1 MRDRYLMVPIEVNA
15 LCLSKS
21 ELLAGAMADFSR
33 LPYFDGQR
41 DVNTHVTNISESIVT
56 APFQS
61 CNFLAPAGTHLH
73 WQLPKALCKGKQE
86 EGKSPQF
93 PAVPNRW
100 LITRRGGKIA
110 PNAWVVESDYLWP
123 EKSTAKNVCIP
134 FPAKPDEGKYQPF
147 RFLGRQVPLKD
158 WPLKDALAEYWG
170 NQLTA
175 IGYGDPAFAAFYPNA
190 YSVFGCYDAEVQEAT
205 EKLNYDVW
213 GWYSDPDRDYLKQF
227 LQNIPKSGKSF
238 KAALEDEQK
247 WIVNGDEQPTQM
259 LCYGRLTFGKALSN
273 KAQAEGDTT
282 VTIALANTGTEALS
296 AYLADRVT
304 TNQATSRASKQALEN
319 YLEALQ
325 LSATLEGHH
334 LDLDTRLKEARHEK
348 GFTGLASG
356 ILWRIEKVDPKKD
369 WDVPSEHEL
378 AGTHSQA
385 SQNASEPLIPDELA
399 TALLHVNELQEEYNR
414 ALREI
419 ESRQDQLFADWY
431 KYIVCAY
438 PPIGRL
444 TEYPR
449 PDKVKHFIQTQGIAD
464 LDRLKSETGILTLE
478 TDNKGKV
485 IGAAASPETSTNNP
499 NSLAQRIGDHINFLV
514 RQLDNLFPTEPD
526 TRTASQIAYQLQPL
540 PAPRYWQPNE
550 PVIMVVGEAARFTA
564 PPTSADQPLTC
575 TLWNPEPSSFA
586 QQIASFWRGQVQINS
601 EGVSEGVNELLNALD
616 QQITKI
622 IGTDSANHPG
632 QTIWQEQPWNPF
644 MLEWEVAFYPTKGQ
658 SSNLSSNRNYPTNFL
673 TRHYQL
679 DSNAIDLKHQDLEDN
694 FSDTTI
700 VQDIYS
706 GRSFLSSHATLHHE
720 ERITDYFRKQP
731 VFEHYCQQKQLFQAN
746 FFPAQVDNFIEWL
759 QTQLLAPDSQYSE
772 PQRAQY
778 AIYIS
783 LLRAYQELRQTVC
796 LSQCLSGLNQA
807 LLGRRQT
814 LQLDITDPI
823 GFPEYQSFA
832 NLVSSTVASRII
844 SAPQPLNFF
853 NPIRAGSLKVLRL
866 RLVDT
871 FGQTQTL
878 QWQQTLTPDHL
889 KPTLIRTKD
898 HNATNQ
904 SIATIETIA
913 LPPRL
918 VQGTRLNFRWLSGN
932 PNYEGEASSHPCL
945 NPICGWILP
954 DFIDNTL
961 EIYDAAGHSL
971 GEIEIRQA
979 GEERWR
985 SAPQTAHTLK
995 SIENPY
1001 LKRVL
1006 QTLCGGD
1013 DTASTATDRFLT
1025 DTFLEQFIQALRT
1038 AWENIEPEDVDRDP
1052 SIALI
1057 VGQPIAIVRAVLNLQ
1072 LQGRPAINQDWSVF
1086 RQDLERTNRE
1096 TNQFEQVEFPI
1107 RLGDYRKLS
1116 DGLLGYW
1123 LEDDAGNLSQQV
1135 YIAQAQGVNDERI
1148 VTTPHLF
1155 YQTVQ
1160 AAPQV
1165 VTALI
1170 DPRTKIHAVT
1180 GIVPTKDI
1188 SIPKEHYLDALKTIS
1203 ISFLTAPILTPRR
1216 MHLSLPDEQGYT
1228 WSWFEQDEDKKW
1240 SEISMIGEI
1249 KREVFVQHLQLQIQ
1263 LRSPTLGNANQ
1274 SSQLQNQD
1282 KEQNLSGEIIWE
1294 HLLKREVGWLT
1305 GENHKVLVTPYDKRA
1320 QPQLEE
1326 PYQRWQKHIETAL
1339 DVCAVKIRPVQ
1350 MEAVFAKQELREG
1363 WLKLKKTEH
1372 PTNSS

>member
-1 MRDRYLMVPIEVNA
+1 MPHEFVTMRDRYLMVPIEVNA

-56 APFQS
+56 APFQN

-73 WQLPKALCKGKQE
+73 WRLPKALCKGKQE

-100 LITRRGGKIA
+100 LITRRGGTLNPK
-110 PNAWVVESDYLWP
+110 AWVVESDYLWP
-123 EKSTAKNVCIP
+123 EKSTPKNVCIP

-147 RFLGRQVPLKD
+147 RFLGRQVPLND

-227 LQNIPKSGKSF
+227 LQNISKLGKSF
-238 KAALEDEQK
+238 KAALEDELK
-247 WIVNGDEQPTQM
+247 WIVNGDEQPTRM
-259 LCYGRLTFGKALSN
+259 LCYGRLTFQKALSN
-273 KAQAEGDTT
+273 KAQSEGDTL

-296 AYLADRVT
+296 AYLAEQVT
-304 TNQATSRASKQALEN
+304 TKQPTPRVSKQALEN

-348 GFTGLASG
+348 GFTGLAAG

-369 WDVPSEHEL
+369 WDIPSENE
-378 AGTHSQA
+378 A
-385 SQNASEPLIPDELA
+385 SGNPLSTARNASEPLIPDELA
-399 TALLHVNELQEEYNR
+399 SALLHLNKLQEEYNR
-414 ALREI
+414 ALHEI

-444 TEYPR
+444 SEYPR
-449 PDKVKHFIQTQGIAD
+449 PDRVKHFIQTQGIAA

-478 TDNKGKV
+478 TDDKGKA
-485 IGAAASPETSTNNP
+485 IGATASPETPANNQ
-499 NSLAQRIGDHINFLV
+499 NSLAYQIADSINLIV
-514 RQLDNLFPTEPD
+514 QQLDNLFPTE
-526 TRTASQIAYQLQPL
+526 TRTPSQIAYQLQPL

-550 PVIMVVGEAARFTA
+550 PVVMVVGEAARFTA
-564 PPTSADQPLTC
+564 PPISADQPLTC

-586 QQIASFWRGQVQINS
+586 QQIASFWRGQLQVNP
-601 EGVSEGVNELLNALD
+601 EGVNELLNALD
-616 QQITKI
+616 RQIAQL
-622 IGTDSANHPG
+622 IGTDSVKHPG
-632 QTIWQEQPWNPF
+632 QTIWQQQPWNPF

-673 TRHYQL
+673 SRHYQL
-679 DSNAIDLKHQDLEDN
+679 NDNAIDLKPQKIEDN
-694 FSDTTI
+694 FSDSTI

-706 GRSFLSSHATLHHE
+706 GRSFLSSHATLQHE
-720 ERITDYFRKQP
+720 DRITDYFSKQP
-731 VFEHYCQQKQLFQAN
+731 VFEHYCQQKQLSQAN
-746 FFPAQVDNFIEWL
+746 FFPTQVDNFIKWL
-759 QTQLLAPDSQYSE
+759 QTQFLAPGSQYSE
-772 PQRAQY
+772 SQKAQY

-823 GFPEYQSFA
+823 GFPKYQTFA
-832 NLVSSTVASRII
+832 DLVSRTVASHII

-871 FGQTQTL
+871 FGQSQTL
-878 QWQQTLTPDHL
+878 QWQKTLTPDHL
-889 KPTLIRTKD
+889 KPTEIHIKG
-898 HNATNQ
+898 HNSTSQ
-904 SIATIETIA
+904 SIELTKPII

-985 SAPQTAHTLK
+985 TAPQTTHTLE

-1006 QTLCGGD
+1006 KTLCGGD
-1013 DTASTATDRFLT
+1013 DPDSTTTDRFL
-1025 DTFLEQFIQALRT
+1025 EEFIQALRT

-1052 SIALI
+1052 AIALI
-1057 VGQPIAIVRAVLNLQ
+1057 MGQPIAVVRATLNLQ
-1072 LQGRPAINQDWSVF
+1072 LQGQPAINQDWSVF
-1086 RQDLERTNRE
+1086 RQDLERTERE
-1096 TNQFEQVEFPI
+1096 TNQFEQVQFPI

-1116 DGLLGYW
+1116 DGLVGYW
-1123 LEDDAGNLSQQV
+1123 LEDEAGNLSQQI
-1135 YIAQAQGVNDERI
+1135 YIAQAQGVNHERI

-1170 DPRTKIHAVT
+1170 DPRAKVHAVT
-1180 GIVPTKDI
+1180 GIAPTKDI
-1188 SIPKEHYLDALKTIS
+1188 SIPKEHYVDALKTIS

-1216 MHLSLPDEQGYT
+1216 MHLPLPDEQGYT
-1228 WSWFEQDEDKKW
+1228 WSWFEQDEAQSW
-1240 SEISMIGEI
+1240 SEISTIGEI
-1249 KREVFVQHLQLQIQ
+1249 TREAFIQYLQPQIQ
-1263 LRSPTLGNANQ
+1263 SC
-1274 SSQLQNQD
+1274 SQTSGQD
-1282 KEQNLSGEIIWE
+1282 LSGETIWE
-1294 HLLKREVGWLT
+1294 HLLNEVSWLIV
-1305 GENHKVLVTPYDKRA
+1305 ENDKVLVTPYDKRS
-1320 QPQLEE
+1320 QPQLEK
-1326 PYQRWQKHIETAL
+1326 PYQRWQKQIETAL

-1363 WLKLKKTEH
+1363 WLKLKKTKH
-1372 PTNSS
+1372 QTNSS

>member
-1 MRDRYLMVPIEVNA
+1 MSYQFITMGDRYLMVPIEVNA

-73 WQLPKALCKGKQE
+73 WRLPKALCKGKQE

-100 LITRRGGKIA
+100 LITRWGGTLNPK
-110 PNAWVVESDYLWP
+110 AWVVESDYLWP

-134 FPAKPDEGKYQPF
+134 FPPNPNEGKHQPF
-147 RFLGRQVPLKD
+147 RYLGRQVLLKD
-158 WPLKDALAEYWG
+158 WPLDDLLAEYWG
-170 NQLTA
+170 SQLTA

-190 YSVFGCYDAEVQEAT
+190 YSVFGCYDAEVQEAI
-205 EKLNYDVW
+205 ENLNYDVW
-213 GWYSDPDRDYLKQF
+213 GWYSDPDQDYLKQF
-227 LQNIPKSGKSF
+227 LQNISKLGKSF

-247 WIVNGDEQPTQM
+247 WIVKGDEQPTQM

-273 KAQAEGDTT
+273 KAQSEGDTS

-296 AYLADRVT
+296 AYLAEQVT
-304 TNQATSRASKQALEN
+304 TKQATPGASKQALEN

-334 LDLDTRLKEARHEK
+334 LDLDARLKEARHEK
-348 GFTGLASG
+348 GFTALAAG

-369 WDVPSEHEL
+369 WDIPSENE
-378 AGTHSQA
+378 A
-385 SQNASEPLIPDELA
+385 SGNPLSTAKNASEPLIPDELA
-399 TALLHVNELQEEYNR
+399 SALLHLNELQEKYNR

-438 PPIGRL
+438 PPIGSL

-449 PDKVKHFIQTQGIAD
+449 PDQVKHFIETQSIAA

-478 TDNKGKV
+478 TDDKGKV
-485 IGAAASPETSTNNP
+485 IRAAASPETSANNP
-499 NSLAQRIGDHINFLV
+499 NSLAQRIADQINFLV
-514 RQLDNLFPTEPD
+514 QQLDNLFPTERD

-550 PVIMVVGEAARFTA
+550 PVVMVVGEVARFTT
-564 PPTSADQPLTC
+564 PPISADQFLTC
-575 TLWNPEPSSFA
+575 NLWNPEPSSFA
-586 QQIASFWRGQVQINS
+586 QDLTSFWRGQLQINPES
-601 EGVSEGVNELLNALD
+601 ADELLNALD
-616 QQITKI
+616 RQITQF
-622 IGTDSANHPG
+622 IGTESTDHPG
-632 QTIWQEQPWNPF
+632 LTIWQEQPWNPF

-658 SSNLSSNRNYPTNFL
+658 SSNLSFNRNYPTNFL
-673 TRHYQL
+673 TRHYDL
-679 DSNAIDLKHQDLEDN
+679 DSNAIDLKHQELENHFTD
-694 FSDTTI
+694 STI

-706 GRSFLSSHATLHHE
+706 GRSFLSTHATLHHE
-720 ERITDYFRKQP
+720 ERITDYFSKQP
-731 VFEHYCQQKQLFQAN
+731 IFELYCQQKQLLQGN

-759 QTQLLAPDSQYSE
+759 QTQLLASDSQDSE
-772 PQRAQY
+772 PQKAQY

-814 LQLDITDPI
+814 LQLDIADPI

-832 NLVSSTVASRII
+832 DLVSSAVASRII

-878 QWQQTLTPDHL
+878 QWQRTLTPDHL

-971 GEIEIRQA
+971 GEIEIHQA

-985 SAPQTAHTLK
+985 SAPQTAHTLD
-995 SIENPY
+995 SIENLY

-1006 QTLCGGD
+1006 QTLCGG
-1013 DTASTATDRFLT
+1013 ASTDAT

-1038 AWENIEPEDVDRDP
+1038 AWDNIEPEDVDRDP
-1052 SIALI
+1052 AIALI
-1057 VGQPIAIVRAVLNLQ
+1057 MGQPIAVVRAVLNLQ
-1072 LQGRPAINQDWSVF
+1072 LQGQPAINQDWSVF
-1086 RQDLERTNRE
+1086 RQDLERTERE
-1096 TNQFEQVEFPI
+1096 TNQFEQVRFPI

-1116 DGLLGYW
+1116 DGLVGYW

-1135 YIAQAQGVNDERI
+1135 YIAQAQDVNHERI

-1170 DPRTKIHAVT
+1170 DPRAKVHAVT

-1188 SIPKEHYLDALKTIS
+1188 SIPKEHYVDALKTIS

-1216 MHLSLPDEQGYT
+1216 IHLPLPEEQGYA
-1228 WSWFEQDEDKKW
+1228 WSWLEQDEDRNW

-1249 KREVFVQHLQLQIQ
+1249 QRELFVKHLQL
-1263 LRSPTLGNANQ
+1263 L
-1274 SSQLQNQD
+1274 NQD
-1282 KEQNLSGEIIWE
+1282 KENNLSAETIWE
-1294 HLLKREVGWLT
+1294 HLLKPDVGWLAE
-1305 GENHKVLVTPYDKRA
+1305 ENYKVLVTPYDKRS
-1320 QPQLEE
+1320 QRQLEQ
-1326 PYQRWQKHIETAL
+1326 PYQRWQKHIEMAL
-1339 DVCAVKIRPVQ
+1339 DIWAVKIRPVQ

-1363 WLKLKKTEH
+1363 WLKLKKSERQ
-1372 PTNSS
+1372 SSSS

>member
-61 CNFLAPAGTHLH
+61 CNFLAPTGTHLH
-73 WQLPKALCKGKQE
+73 WRLPKALCKGKQE

-100 LITRRGGKIA
+100 LITRRGGTLNPK
-110 PNAWVVESDYLWP
+110 AWVVESDYLWP

-134 FPAKPDEGKYQPF
+134 FPTKPDEGKYQPF

-158 WPLKDALAEYWG
+158 WPLKDTLAEYWG
-170 NQLTA
+170 SQLTA

-205 EKLNYDVW
+205 KNLNYHVW
-213 GWYSDPDRDYLKQF
+213 GWYSDPEQDYLKQF
-227 LQNIPKSGKSF
+227 LQNISQLGKSF
-238 KAALEDEQK
+238 KAALEDELK
-247 WIVNGDEQPTQM
+247 WIVNGNEQPTQM
-259 LCYGRLTFGKALSN
+259 LCYGRLTFRKALSN
-273 KAQAEGDTT
+273 KAQSEGDTS

-304 TNQATSRASKQALEN
+304 TNQTTPLASKQALEN

-334 LDLDTRLKEARHEK
+334 LDLDTRLREARHEK
-348 GFTGLASG
+348 GFTGFAAG

-369 WDVPSEHEL
+369 WDIPSEN
-378 AGTHSQA
+378 ASPDTHSPA
-385 SQNASEPLIPDELA
+385 TRNASEPLIPDELA
-399 TALLHVNELQEEYNR
+399 SALLHLNELQEEYNR

-438 PPIGRL
+438 PPIGSL
-444 TEYPR
+444 SEYPR
-449 PDKVKHFIQTQGIAD
+449 PDIVKHFIQTQSIAA
-464 LDRLKSETGILTLE
+464 LERLKSETGILTLE
-478 TDNKGKV
+478 TDDKGKV
-485 IGAAASPETSTNNP
+485 IRAAASPETSANNP
-499 NSLAQRIGDHINFLV
+499 NSLAQKIADHINFLV
-514 RQLDNLFPTEPD
+514 QQLDNLFPTEPG
-526 TRTASQIAYQLQPL
+526 TRTPSQIAYQLQPV

-550 PVIMVVGEAARFTA
+550 PVVMVVGEAARFTA
-564 PPTSADQPLTC
+564 PPISADQPLTC

-586 QQIASFWRGQVQINS
+586 QQLASFWRGQLQVS
-601 EGVSEGVNELLNALD
+601 PEGADELLNALD
-616 QQITKI
+616 QQITQL

-644 MLEWEVAFYPTKGQ
+644 MLEWEVAFYPTKRQ
-658 SSNLSSNRNYPTNFL
+658 SSNLSSNRNYPSNFL
-673 TRHYQL
+673 THHYQL
-679 DSNAIDLKHQDLEDN
+679 DSNAIDLKHQELENN
-694 FSDTTI
+694 FSDSTI

-720 ERITDYFRKQP
+720 ERITDYFSKQP
-731 VFEHYCQQKQLFQAN
+731 VFEHYCQQKQLSQAN

-772 PQRAQY
+772 PQKAQY

-814 LQLDITDPI
+814 LQLDIADPI
-823 GFPEYQSFA
+823 GFPKYQSFA
-832 NLVSSTVASRII
+832 DLVSSAVASRII

-871 FGQTQTL
+871 FGQSRTL
-878 QWQQTLTPDHL
+878 EWQRTLTPDHL
-889 KPTLIRTKD
+889 KPTLIRTKNR
-898 HNATNQ
+898 NATNQ
-904 SIATIETIA
+904 SIETTETIA

-971 GEIEIRQA
+971 GEIEIHQA

-985 SAPQTAHTLK
+985 SAPQTTHTLE

-1006 QTLCGGD
+1006 KTLCGGD
-1013 DTASTATDRFLT
+1013 DTDSTATDRFL
-1025 DTFLEQFIQALRT
+1025 EEFIQALRT

-1052 SIALI
+1052 AIALI
-1057 VGQPIAIVRAVLNLQ
+1057 MGQPIAVVRATLNLQ

-1086 RQDLERTNRE
+1086 RQDLERTERE
-1096 TNQFEQVEFPI
+1096 TNQFEQVRFPI

-1116 DGLLGYW
+1116 DGLVGYW
-1123 LEDDAGNLSQQV
+1123 LEDDAGNLSQQI
-1135 YIAQAQGVNDERI
+1135 YIAQAQGVNHERI

-1170 DPRTKIHAVT
+1170 DPRTKVHAVT

-1188 SIPKEHYLDALKTIS
+1188 SIPKEHYVDALKTIS

-1216 MHLSLPDEQGYT
+1216 MHLPLPEEQGYT
-1228 WSWFEQDEDKKW
+1228 WSWFEQDEQRNW

-1249 KREVFVQHLQLQIQ
+1249 KREVFVQHLKL
-1263 LRSPTLGNANQ
+1263 L
-1274 SSQLQNQD
+1274 NQD
-1282 KEQNLSGEIIWE
+1282 KEKNLSGETIWE

-1305 GENHKVLVTPYDKRA
+1305 AENHKVLVTPYDKRS

-1326 PYQRWQKHIETAL
+1326 PYQRWQKHIEMAL
-1339 DVCAVKIRPVQ
+1339 DICAVKIRPVQ

-1363 WLKLKKTEH
+1363 WLKLNVKLESQ
-1372 PTNSS
+1372 TNSS

>member
-1 MRDRYLMVPIEVNA
+1 MPHEFVTMRDRYLMVPIEVNA

-56 APFQS
+56 APFQN

-73 WQLPKALCKGKQE
+73 WRLPKALCKGKQE

-100 LITRRGGKIA
+100 LITRRGGTLNPK
-110 PNAWVVESDYLWP
+110 AWVVESDYLWP
-123 EKSTAKNVCIP
+123 EKSTPKNVCIP
-134 FPAKPDEGKYQPF
+134 FPTKPDEGKYQPF
-147 RFLGRQVPLKD
+147 RFLGRQVPLND

-213 GWYSDPDRDYLKQF
+213 GWYSDPERDYLKQF
-227 LQNIPKSGKSF
+227 LQNISKLGKSF
-238 KAALEDEQK
+238 KAALEDELK

-259 LCYGRLTFGKALSN
+259 LCYGRLTFQKALSN
-273 KAQAEGDTT
+273 KAQSEGDTL

-296 AYLADRVT
+296 AYLAEQVT
-304 TNQATSRASKQALEN
+304 TKQPTPRVSKQALEN

-334 LDLDTRLKEARHEK
+334 LDLDTRLREARHEK
-348 GFTGLASG
+348 GFTGLAAG
-356 ILWRIEKVDPKKD
+356 VLWRIEKVDPKKD
-369 WDVPSEHEL
+369 WDIPSENE
-378 AGTHSQA
+378 A
-385 SQNASEPLIPDELA
+385 SGNPLSTARNASELSIPDELA
-399 TALLHVNELQEEYNR
+399 SALLHLNKLQEEYNR
-414 ALREI
+414 ALHEI

-444 TEYPR
+444 SEYPR
-449 PDKVKHFIQTQGIAD
+449 PDRVKHFIQTQGIAA

-478 TDNKGKV
+478 TDDKGKA
-485 IGAAASPETSTNNP
+485 IGATASPETPANNQ
-499 NSLAQRIGDHINFLV
+499 NSLAYQIADSINLIV
-514 RQLDNLFPTEPD
+514 QQLDNLFPTD
-526 TRTASQIAYQLQPL
+526 TRTPSQIAYQLQPL

-550 PVIMVVGEAARFTA
+550 PVVMVVGEAARFTA
-564 PPTSADQPLTC
+564 PPISADQPLAC

-586 QQIASFWRGQVQINS
+586 QQIASFWRGQLQVNP
-601 EGVSEGVNELLNALD
+601 EAVNELLNALD
-616 QQITKI
+616 RQIAQL
-622 IGTDSANHPG
+622 IGTDSVKHPG

-644 MLEWEVAFYPTKGQ
+644 ILEWEVAFYPTKGQ

-679 DSNAIDLKHQDLEDN
+679 NDNAIDLKPQKIEDN
-694 FSDTTI
+694 FSDSTI

-706 GRSFLSSHATLHHE
+706 GRSFLSSHATLQHE
-720 ERITDYFRKQP
+720 DRITDYFSKQP
-731 VFEHYCQQKQLFQAN
+731 VFEHYCQQKQLSQAN
-746 FFPAQVDNFIEWL
+746 FFPTQVNNFIEWL
-759 QTQLLAPDSQYSE
+759 QTELLLPGSQYSE
-772 PQRAQY
+772 SQKAQY

-814 LQLDITDPI
+814 LQLDITDPL
-823 GFPEYQSFA
+823 GFPKYQSFA
-832 NLVSSTVASRII
+832 DLVNSAVASHII

-871 FGQTQTL
+871 FGQSQNL
-878 QWQQTLTPDHL
+878 QWQRTLTPDHL
-889 KPTLIRTKD
+889 KPTLIHTKD
-898 HNATNQ
+898 YNTTRQ
-904 SIATIETIA
+904 SIEPTEAIA

-985 SAPQTAHTLK
+985 SAPQTTHTLE

-1006 QTLCGGD
+1006 KTLCGGD
-1013 DTASTATDRFLT
+1013 DTDSTATDRFL
-1025 DTFLEQFIQALRT
+1025 EEFIQAVRT
-1038 AWENIEPEDVDRDP
+1038 AWDNIEPEDVDRDP
-1052 SIALI
+1052 AIALI
-1057 VGQPIAIVRAVLNLQ
+1057 MGQPIAVVRATLNLQ
-1072 LQGRPAINQDWSVF
+1072 LQGQPAINQDWSVF
-1086 RQDLERTNRE
+1086 RQDLERTERE
-1096 TNQFEQVEFPI
+1096 TNQFEQVQFPI

-1116 DGLLGYW
+1116 DGLVGYW

-1135 YIAQAQGVNDERI
+1135 YIAQAQGVNHERI
-1148 VTTPHLF
+1148 VTKPHLF

-1170 DPRTKIHAVT
+1170 DPRAKVHAVT
-1180 GIVPTKDI
+1180 GIAPTKDI
-1188 SIPKEHYLDALKTIS
+1188 SIPKEHYVDALKTIS

-1216 MHLSLPDEQGYT
+1216 MHLPLPEEQGYT
-1228 WSWFEQDEDKKW
+1228 WSWFEQDEAQSW
-1240 SEISMIGEI
+1240 SEISTIGEI
-1249 KREVFVQHLQLQIQ
+1249 TREAFIQYLQPQIQ
-1263 LRSPTLGNANQ
+1263 SC
-1274 SSQLQNQD
+1274 SQTSEQD
-1282 KEQNLSGEIIWE
+1282 LSGETIWE
-1294 HLLKREVGWLT
+1294 HLLNEVSWLIV
-1305 GENHKVLVTPYDKRA
+1305 ENDKVLVTPYDKRS
-1320 QPQLEE
+1320 QPQLEK
-1326 PYQRWQKHIETAL
+1326 PYQRWQKQIETAL

-1363 WLKLKKTEH
+1363 WLKLKKTKH
-1372 PTNSS
+1372 QTNSS